1 MFLPTC
7 PILAMSRR
15 LALGHSFGHSEGAF
29 SVKAKQ
35 RTNGVIGSI
44 YKSLRV
50 RCATAFT
57 GVNNDSYFV
66 FFL

>member
-1 MFLPTC
+1 
-7 PILAMSRR
+7 MSRR
-15 LALGHSFGHSEGAF
+15 LAIRSDIVSNSEGAF

-35 RTNGVIGSI
+35 RTNGVIASI

-66 FFL
+66 FCKSFSQD